1 MTESRA
7 VAESPN
13 KDIDKAIKSL
23 MKGIEEKP
31 PDIAV
36 KIINSAIAWE
46 KVKANIKDT
55 EDSFDPDNI

>member
-7 VAESPN
+7 VADSPN
-13 KDIDKAIKSL
+13 KEIDKAIKSL
-23 MKGIEEKP
+23 MKDIEGKP